1 MLPDDRGIPLD
12 LILDG
17 PEFLYLDQVLKAFV
31 SSKAEGSVE
40 ACSMRPFESVSG
52 LRLQSLLILLRDN
65 SIATKPEIEFVKS

>member
-17 PEFLYLDQVLKAFV
+17 PEFLQVLKAFV
-31 SSKAEGSVE
+31 SSKAEGSAE